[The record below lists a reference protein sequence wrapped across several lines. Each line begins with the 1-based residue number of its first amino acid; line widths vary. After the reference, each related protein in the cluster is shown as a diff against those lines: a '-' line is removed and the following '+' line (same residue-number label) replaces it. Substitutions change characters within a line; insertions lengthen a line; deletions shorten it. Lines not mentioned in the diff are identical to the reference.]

1 MSKVE
6 KTVEKTTRKVR
17 DNSHISKAD
26 EPTRERLIELDDEM
40 RSLKFSSDGKDYLP
54 RMAIVE
60 VKLSKK
66 QQALVEKMMK
76 KFSCT
81 EKEAT
86 EFFTK

>member
-1 MSKVE
+1 MSKTE
-6 KTVEKTTRKVR
+6 ATVEKTTRKVR
-17 DNSHISKAD
+17 DNSHISRAD
-26 EPTRERLIELDDEM
+26 EATRKRLIELDDEM

-54 RMAIVE
+54 RMAIIE

-66 QQALVEKMMK
+66 QSELVKKMMN